1 VSEPNIVHDSWTAEG
16 SLCSD
21 GRNAAAE
28 STIAPQ
34 AAAQLELC
42 FDPLLDPDFEQLD
55 PVAQAIIQRLKQR
68 AAEELEHQRR
78 LWEKEQAVLL
88 AELVQVRSLSHG
100 QIERIHHLEQA
111 LDQSQACLN
120 EMRRQMIDQ
129 QFLETQL
136 ASTEEIANIQQQAIV
151 RLRRQLA
158 EQQETLEH
166 QKTNHQERDRN
177 LQELLSM
184 METLTQTQQ
193 AELENLRSQL
203 ARDRAEGQIYQ
214 QSLEH
219 QLAEYKSAFGT
230 QQQRLLELETTSLC
244 ARTRMAELE
253 VQLEQAQAQV
263 RELTQTLSDRQA
275 TFDQVEAELKQ
286 AQKNLE
292 DQPTLIVDGPQSTHH
307 TRSKK
312 ANPEIE
318 RELAIAQTKV
328 EELETEIARQL
339 TTQAMLQH
347 ACQELEKE
355 RELQQARI
363 TDLER
368 QTNEM
373 QEQILRQAQQASEY
387 ETAVQHWKDRYVN
400 NQNQVLKL
408 KELLEQVLPNLPVE
422 IAELLAAIQSST
434 SSIPEPASP
443 AHLASP
449 SVTPTPRV
457 DLPEFLMRRRS
468 YKTKRS

>member
-1 VSEPNIVHDSWTAEG
+1 MSEPNIVHDSWTAEG
-16 SLCSD
+16 NPCSD
-21 GRNAAAE
+21 RRTVVGEMA
-28 STIAPQ
+28 IAPQ
-34 AAAQLELC
+34 APAQLELC
-42 FDPLLDPDFEQLD
+42 FDLLLDTDSRELD
-55 PVAQAIIQRLKQR
+55 PAAQAIIQKLKQQ
-68 AAEELEHQRR
+68 ATEELERQRQV
-78 LWEKEQAVLL
+78 WEKEQAVLL
-88 AELVQVRSLSHG
+88 AELVQVRSLSHR
-100 QIERIHHLEQA
+100 QVERIHHLEQA

-120 EMRRQMIDQ
+120 EMRLQMIDQ

-151 RLRRQLA
+151 RLKRQLA

-166 QKTNHQERDRN
+166 QKTDHQERDRN
-177 LQELLSM
+177 LQELLTM
-184 METLTQTQQ
+184 METLAQTQQ
-193 AELENLRSQL
+193 AELENLRNQI

-230 QQQRLLELETTSLC
+230 QQQRLLELETASLS

-263 RELTQTLSDRQA
+263 KELTQTLSDRQA
-275 TFDQVEAELKQ
+275 TLDQLEAELKQ
-286 AQKNLE
+286 ARKHLE

-307 TRSKK
+307 THQKK
-312 ANPEIE
+312 ANSETE

-355 RELQQARI
+355 RELQQTRI
-363 TDLER
+363 IALER
-368 QTNEM
+368 QTHEM

-400 NQNQVLKL
+400 NQNRALQLKD
-408 KELLEQVLPNLPVE
+408 LLEQAFSNLPVE
-422 IAELLAAIQSST
+422 IAELLAAMQTST
-434 SSIPEPASP
+434 GGISEPASP
-443 AHLASP
+443 AQLTSP
-449 SVTPTPRV
+449 SLAPSPKV